1 MQEVIRRLRNTQRD
15 MDWSVK
21 RDILSEFAW
30 SLHLSGYSEQFRY
43 DVILSGIKGYEAQCS
58 ASDAGKTPLYRDR
71 YWDRSGRRQKKLL
84 GPTTWYRPADA
95 VAFVPASPGRELASR
110 IQEVVDKEGKCL
122 NISVKV
128 VETGGRSLR
137 SQLVR
142 TDLSGCLLPD
152 CHLCDCS
159 HTRRGCVYSG
169 KCLICEENDMKVLYF
184 GETGHNGHHRVN
196 EHRNSIE
203 TNDGKN
209 AFVKH
214 LQMRHPER
222 LSDPKAFSFKV
233 EGTFNSCLDRQVR
246 EGVLITYGEAD
257 EIMNS
262 KTEYH
267 QPGVTRVVPT
277 REVGR

>member
-1 MQEVIRRLRNTQRD
+1 MIRRLRNTQRD

-21 RDILSEFAW
+21 KDILSVLAW

-43 DVILSGIKGYEAQCS
+43 DVIFSGIKGYEAHCS

-84 GPTTWYRPADA
+84 GPTFWYRPADA

-110 IQEVVDKEGKCL
+110 IQEVVDKEGKRL

-152 CHLCDCS
+152 CHLCDC
-159 HTRRGCVYSG
+159 
-169 KCLICEENDMKVLYF
+169 
-184 GETGHNGHHRVN
+184 GE
-196 EHRNSIE
+196 
-203 TNDGKN
+203 
-209 AFVKH
+209 
-214 LQMRHPER
+214 
-222 LSDPKAFSFKV
+222 
-233 EGTFNSCLDRQVR
+233 
-246 EGVLITYGEAD
+246 GESA
-257 EIMNS
+257 
-262 KTEYH
+262 
-267 QPGVTRVVPT
+267 
-277 REVGR
+277 